1 VISSW
6 QSFWIEI
13 CLKGSVYLN
22 LWCRPTA
29 KEPVLRWRNSASGSR
44 IGGATSASAVAI
56 VIIVITVIMIVVII
70 VIVTS
75 PGAFEKAV
83 AVIVTGQNERQCL
96 CRVFEESGKG
106 LRVRVGGGLQSTPGW
121 QADSG
126 GQRAGSGKK
135 YEDLSHGRASFLSA
149 SVIVQ
154 TRPDGF
160 LTAKRFLLQLAVRK
174 QNATLRRL
182 GAVNALLSRGNLVG
196 RRSSECE
203 MFVAHL
209 PRRLA

>member
-1 VISSW
+1 MISSW

-29 KEPVLRWRNSASGSR
+29 KEPVLRWGNSASGSR

-56 VIIVITVIMIVVII
+56 VII

-96 CRVFEESGKG
+96 CCVFEESAKG
-106 LRVRVGGGLQSTPGW
+106 LRVRVGGGLQSAPGW

-154 TRPDGF
+154 TRPDRF

-182 GAVNALLSRGNLVG
+182 GVVNALLSRGNLVG